1 MAPKVLPEVAV
12 TRCARLARETQ
23 ACRWFMLAVRH
34 MPKHPLQMHYWV
46 WSTAFCAVNG
56 GAIAGAVAKNVFG
69 VGNSGGLVVVGR
81 GGGMLALLAVVDVP
95 TMERLVVAAVEGM
108 VVALLAMAMKVVT
121 TEMNSGINRRW
132 MLLGWPSWR
141 CCWWT
146 CWLLAWHLNR
156 AG

>member
-1 MAPKVLPEVAV
+1 M
-12 TRCARLARETQ
+12 
-23 ACRWFMLAVRH
+23 
-34 MPKHPLQMHYWV
+34 
-46 WSTAFCAVNG
+46 G
-56 GAIAGAVAKNVFG
+56 GAIAGAVAKHVFG
-69 VGNSGGLVVVGR
+69 VGSSGGLVVVGR

-121 TEMNSGINRRW
+121 TEMNSSINRRW